1 MRRSWVRNRRGV
13 LAGIVAVAGTTALG
27 GVGAA
32 GASSG
37 ATDVT
42 IYAVEDGGTY
52 CFSLNQTT
60 CSGNVEVDLD
70 GPSHTVTWAFPGP
83 YPSGQAH
90 NAASRGTNWS
100 YTSGPPNNPPDVVDA
115 DYEFTKNGT
124 YQFVCD
130 AHPIQ
135 MTGTITVTGAADPTS
150 TPTGTPTPT
159 PTPTTHPGG
168 GQPLTPPPSGGA
180 ADTVKPTVSSLR
192 ARSQKRS
199 VKVTFRLSENSTVT
213 IRVKRG
219 RKVVKKVT
227 KQVPAGRRTITVRS
241 SKLRKGRY
249 KIEVRARDA
258 SGNVSSL
265 ASKSLRLRK

>member
-1 MRRSWVRNRRGV
+1 MRRSWVRNHRGV
-13 LAGIVAVAGTTALG
+13 LAAIVAVAGTTAVG

-42 IYAVEDGGTY
+42 IYAVEDGGTF
-52 CFSLNQTT
+52 CFSLNQAT
-60 CSGNVEVDLD
+60 CSGDLKVDLD

-83 YPSGQAH
+83 YTDGH
-90 NAASRGTNWS
+90 NASSRGTNWAYS
-100 YTSGPPNNPPDVVDA
+100 SGPANNPPEVVDA
-115 DYEFTKNGT
+115 DFEFTKNGT

-130 AHPIQ
+130 RHAVQ
-135 MTGTITVTGAADPTS
+135 MAGTINVTGAADPTS

-168 GQPLTPPPSGGA
+168 GQPITPPPSGGA
-180 ADTVKPTVSSLR
+180 ADVVKPTVSSLR
-192 ARSQKRS
+192 AKRQKRA
-199 VKVTFRLSENSTVT
+199 VKVTFRLSENATVT

-241 SKLRKGRY
+241 SKLKKGRY